1 MDCIVAYHRSPL
13 TQKFGVPRQPNLV
26 ALPSILEFV
35 PPFDTLDAFLGLEG
49 YSHLWVL
56 WHFHKNKP
64 QDNFR
69 PQVRP
74 PRLGGNTKTGV
85 FATRSM
91 YRPNGIG
98 LSVVAL
104 HSITHTD
111 GKAVKLHITG
121 ADMIDGT
128 PIFDIKPYLPY
139 SDCVDAISPNTLPQ
153 TKSVLVSEHAQAQ
166 IEQQIV
172 SKQELGLIK
181 QLIAQDP
188 RVAYRQHEIGVV
200 NVMRYDSLDIHF
212 FMNDQQ
218 ALVIDAFTTL
228 SSHHDS

>member
-1 MDCIVAYHRSPL
+1 MDCIIAYHRSAL

-26 ALPSILEFV
+26 AVPSVLEFV
-35 PPFDTLDAFLGLEG
+35 PPFDSLEAFLGLDA

-64 QDNFR
+64 QAHFR
-69 PQVRP
+69 PRVRP

-98 LSVVAL
+98 LSVVTL
-104 HSITHTD
+104 QSVKHTN

-121 ADMIDGT
+121 ADMTDGT

-139 SDCVDAISPNTLPQ
+139 SDCINATSPTTVPK
-153 TKSVLVSEHAQAQ
+153 TKKVMVSDRAKTQ
-166 IEQQIV
+166 IEQGVLDEQNALIV
-172 SKQELGLIK
+172 K
-181 QLIAQDP
+181 QLICQDP
-188 RVAYRQHEIGVV
+188 RVAYRQHEVGVM
-200 NVMRYDSLDIHF
+200 NVMRYDNLDIHF

-218 ALVIDAFTTL
+218 TLVIDNLTPIEQHL
-228 SSHHDS
+228 